1 MGFLCWVG
9 LFVVM
14 VVGFSPPLF
23 LILICILCVPFYI
36 FLQAIL
42 YMFFKRETFSLENG
56 ALEKGQLFAW
66 REERGR
72 WAGGL
77 GCG

>member
-1 MGFLCWVG
+1 MLGGVVCCYGGGFFSS
-9 LFVVM
+9 FV
-14 VVGFSPPLF
+14 S
-23 LILICILCVPFYI
+23 LICILCVPFYI

-42 YMFFKRETFSLENG
+42 YMFFKRETFPLENG
-56 ALEKGQLFAW
+56 ALGKGQLFAW

-77 GCG
+77 GCD